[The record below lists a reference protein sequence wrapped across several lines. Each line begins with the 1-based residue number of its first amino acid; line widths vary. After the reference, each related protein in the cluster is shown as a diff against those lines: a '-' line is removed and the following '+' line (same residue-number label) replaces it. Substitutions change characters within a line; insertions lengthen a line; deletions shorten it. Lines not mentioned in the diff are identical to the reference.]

1 MALASSVLMFAG
13 SPQAFL
19 GVASAQ
25 ESLFL
30 LMDILPAYA
39 RQLKGELEQTLI
51 VQFADFFTAARA
63 LRAISQ
69 AGLFP
74 ANCRISIRR
83 RRSTPADDPVRHWA

>member
-30 LMDILPAYA
+30 LMDILPAYV
-39 RQLKGELEQTLI
+39 RQLRGELEQALI
-51 VQFADFFTAARA
+51 ELSSFV
-63 LRAISQ
+63 
-69 AGLFP
+69 AGPFYKFGSS
-74 ANCRISIRR
+74 RFKKQK
-83 RRSTPADDPVRHWA
+83 T